1 MFGSEARQLVPST
14 QTNIHKG
21 HSATMSRVSP
31 TLHQLAQA
39 WPVDPLRP
47 TVQFGQ
53 VLVGLSTSPNLSLR
67 AVMATRAL
75 SEDRLKTQVFTVT
88 ITYSEAYLTLDIV
101 PSV

>member
-1 MFGSEARQLVPST
+1 MAWLGS
-14 QTNIHKG
+14 
-21 HSATMSRVSP
+21 SAIGPVRANKQQQRSFYHTMSRVSP

-53 VLVGLSTSPNLSLR
+53 VLAGLSTSPNLSLR

-75 SEDRLKTQVFTVT
+75 SEDRLKTQV
-88 ITYSEAYLTLDIV
+88 
-101 PSV
+101 